1 MITIYFKR
9 FFNDKGVD
17 VVNQNKLIWN
27 GERGIRTLDKV
38 APIQHFQCCAFNHSA
53 TSPKITILTLD
64 HPILEESY
72 LKKTFTVTIKNKETG
87 KVYQEQVNS
96 DDYILKEFEKK
107 GLKLAFSCRNGCCT
121 SCAVKI
127 ISGSLQQ
134 PEAMGVSQAL
144 KDKGY
149 ALLCVAKASSDLEVE
164 TTYEDEV
171 YDLQFGQYFGR
182 GNTRVAPPWE
192 FEED

>member
-1 MITIYFKR
+1 M
-9 FFNDKGVD
+9 
-17 VVNQNKLIWN
+17 NK
-27 GERGIRTLDKV
+27 TYK
-38 APIQHFQCCAFNHSA
+38 
-53 TSPKITILTLD
+53 
-64 HPILEESY
+64 
-72 LKKTFTVTIKNKETG
+72 VTIRNKETG
-87 KVYQEQVNS
+87 KTYEELVDSGE
-96 DDYILKEFEKK
+96 YILKEFEKK
-107 GLKLAFSCRNGCCT
+107 GLKLPFSCRNGCCT

-127 ISGSLQQ
+127 ISGKLDQ

-149 ALLCVAKASSDLEVE
+149 ALLCVAKATADLEVE

-182 GNTRVAPPWE
+182 GKTRVAPPWE